1 MATKRGLSRRA
12 ALRFGFGAVGVGLV
26 AACAPQAPAPPTA
39 APAKPAEAPPP
50 TAGQPATAAA
60 TQAPAAAATQAPAA
74 AKPADAAKPAAP
86 AAAGKPGEPKLGSSL
101 IGKLEGPAIILD
113 PAQSPKSFKEAPALA
128 ELVKAGKLPPV
139 QERVSQ
145 DPLVVKPLNEIG
157 KYGGTIRRGFTGPG
171 DKYNGRRFAGIDNVL
186 YWDYSCTRIV
196 PNIARAW
203 EEKDGGKTLL
213 IHLRRGMKWSDGQPF
228 TADDF
233 VFWFEDMYQN
243 KELTPAPMVQMMINR
258 KPVTLEKVDDTTV
271 AFKMPDPYPAL
282 VVVLTG
288 LNRLGG
294 QNENGSEGLGAG
306 PYAPAHYLKQFH
318 PKYAPKE
325 QIDEAVKAAGF
336 DNWVNLFKNKADP
349 ALNPDLPGVAPWKT
363 VSPAN
368 TPVWS
373 FERNPYSI
381 WVDTDGNQLPYI
393 DKIQMQLAEN
403 LEILNLRAIAGE
415 IDFQGRH
422 IDLGKLPV
430 LVENAQKGNYKVH
443 LDPANFGSDAPLR
456 LNMSYEADAEIAK
469 WLNNTDFRIAMSL
482 GIQRD
487 QLNEALWLGMGT
499 SGSYIIG
506 EESPVNPGP
515 EYRTLN
521 MQYDPKQANELL
533 DSLGLSKKDAEG
545 YRVRTDNGQ
554 RLRIELMTQ
563 SGVFFPLT
571 KVAEMVRE
579 HWKAIGLQA
588 DVKEN
593 ERSLAEKLIAANEHQ
608 IAIRAADGIEDIWAQ
623 DPGNAFPSSGTSYGG
638 PLYGQWFAS
647 GGTQGKEPPPRMKEM
662 MELYQKSMGVPEA
675 ERIQLGKQIWTILA
689 EELWTIG
696 TVGLSPATT
705 GVRVSKLNMGNIP
718 DRLFNSASHKSPG
731 SSLPQTYY
739 FRS

>member
-1 MATKRGLSRRA
+1 MATKHGLSRRELFRA
-12 ALRFGFGAVGVGLV
+12 GIGVVGVSLL
-26 AACAPQAPAPPTA
+26 AACAPAAPAQPTA
-39 APAKPAEAPPP
+39 APAKPAEPAKPAAPAP
-50 TAGQPATAAA
+50 TTAP
-60 TQAPAAAATQAPAA
+60 APAAAAKPAEAPKPAAPAA
-74 AKPADAAKPAAP
+74 AKPA
-86 AAAGKPGEPKLGSSL
+86 EPKLGAQL
-101 IGKLEGPAIILD
+101 IGKLEGPTIILD
-113 PAQSPKSFKEAPALA
+113 AAQFPKSFKEAPALA
-128 ELVKAGKLPPV
+128 ELVKAGTLPPV

-145 DPLVVKPLNEIG
+145 DPLVIKPLREIG
-157 KYGGTIRRGFTGPG
+157 KYGGTLRRAFTGPG
-171 DKYNGRRFAGIDNVL
+171 DKFNGRRFVGLDNVL
-186 YWDYSCTRIV
+186 YWDYSCTKIV
-196 PNIARAW
+196 PNIARGW
-203 EEKDGGKTLL
+203 EEKDGGRTLL
-213 IHLRRGMKWSDGQPF
+213 INLRRGMKWSDGQPF

-233 VFWFEDMYQN
+233 MFWFEDMYQN
-243 KELTPAPMVQMMINR
+243 KDLVPAPMVQMMING
-258 KPVTLEKVDDTTV
+258 KPVTLEKVDATTV
-271 AFKMPDPYPAL
+271 AFRAPDPYPAL

-294 QNENGSEGLGAG
+294 QAENDSAGPGHG

-318 PKYAPKE
+318 PKYTPQA
-325 QIDEAVKAAGF
+325 QIDEKVKAAGF
-336 DNWVNLFKNKADP
+336 DNWVNLFKNRADW
-349 ALNPDLPGVAPWKT
+349 ALNPDLPVVSPWKT
-363 VSPAN
+363 VGPAN

-381 WVDTDGNQLPYI
+381 WVDTEGNQLPYI
-393 DKIQMQLAEN
+393 DKVQMQVAEN

-456 LNMSYEADAEIAK
+456 LNMSYVADPEVSK
-469 WLNNTDFRIAMSL
+469 WLNDKDFRIAMSL

-499 SGSYIIG
+499 PGSYIIG
-506 EESPVNPGP
+506 EDSPYSPGP
-515 EYRTLN
+515 EYRKQN
-521 MQYDPKQANELL
+521 MEYDPKKANEIL
-533 DSLGLSKKDAEG
+533 DRIGLSKKDAEG

-593 ERSLAEKLIAANEHQ
+593 ERSLAEKIINANEHQ

-623 DPGNAFPSSGTSYGG
+623 DPGNAFPSSVTSYNG
-638 PLYGQWFAS
+638 PVYGLWFAS

-662 MELYQKSMGVPEA
+662 MELYWKSMGVPDP
-675 ERIQLGKQIWTILA
+675 ERVQLGKQIWKILA

-705 GVRVSKLNMGNIP
+705 GVRVSKLTLGNIP

-731 SSLPQTYY
+731 SSQPSTYY
-739 FRS
+739 FKS

>member
-1 MATKRGLSRRA
+1 MATKHGLSRRELFRA
-12 ALRFGFGAVGVGLV
+12 GIGVVGVSLL
-26 AACAPQAPAPPTA
+26 AACAPAAPAQPTA
-39 APAKPAEAPPP
+39 EPAKPAEAAKPAAPAP
-50 TAGQPATAAA
+50 TTAP
-60 TQAPAAAATQAPAA
+60 APAAAAKPAEAPKPAAPAA
-74 AKPADAAKPAAP
+74 AKPA
-86 AAAGKPGEPKLGSSL
+86 EPKLGAQL
-101 IGKLEGPAIILD
+101 IGKLEGPTIILD
-113 PAQSPKSFKEAPALA
+113 AAQFPKSFKEAPALA
-128 ELVKAGKLPPV
+128 ELVKAGTLPPV

-145 DPLVVKPLNEIG
+145 DPLVIKPLREIG
-157 KYGGTIRRGFTGPG
+157 KYGGTLRRAFTGPG
-171 DKYNGRRFAGIDNVL
+171 DKFNGRRFVGLDNVL
-186 YWDYSCTRIV
+186 YWDYSCTKIV
-196 PNIARAW
+196 PNIARGW
-203 EEKDGGKTLL
+203 EEKDGGRTLL
-213 IHLRRGMKWSDGQPF
+213 INLRRGMKWSDGQPF

-233 VFWFEDMYQN
+233 MFWFEDMYQN
-243 KELTPAPMVQMMINR
+243 KDLVPAPMVQMMING
-258 KPVTLEKVDDTTV
+258 KPVTLEKVDATTV
-271 AFKMPDPYPAL
+271 AFRAPDPYPAL

-294 QNENGSEGLGAG
+294 QAENDSAGPGHG

-318 PKYAPKE
+318 PKYTPQA
-325 QIDEAVKAAGF
+325 QIDEKVKAAGF
-336 DNWVNLFKNKADP
+336 DNWVNLFKNRADW
-349 ALNPDLPGVAPWKT
+349 ALNPDLPVVSPWKT
-363 VSPAN
+363 VGPAN

-381 WVDTDGNQLPYI
+381 WVDTEGNQLPYI
-393 DKIQMQLAEN
+393 DKVQMQVAEN

-456 LNMSYEADAEIAK
+456 LNMSYVADPEVSK
-469 WLNNTDFRIAMSL
+469 WLNDKDFRIAMSL

-499 SGSYIIG
+499 PGSYIIG
-506 EESPVNPGP
+506 EDSPYSPGP
-515 EYRTLN
+515 EYRKQN
-521 MQYDPKQANELL
+521 MEYDPKKANEIL
-533 DSLGLSKKDAEG
+533 DRIGLSKKDAEG

-593 ERSLAEKLIAANEHQ
+593 ERSLAEKIINANEHQ

-623 DPGNAFPSSGTSYGG
+623 DPGNAFPSSVTSYNG
-638 PLYGQWFAS
+638 PVYGLWFAS

-662 MELYQKSMGVPEA
+662 MELYWKSMGVPDP
-675 ERIQLGKQIWTILA
+675 ERVQLGKQIWKILA

-705 GVRVSKLNMGNIP
+705 GVRVSKLTLGNIP

-731 SSLPQTYY
+731 SSQPSTYY
-739 FRS
+739 FKS

>member
-1 MATKRGLSRRA
+1 MATKHGLSRRELFRA
-12 ALRFGFGAVGVGLV
+12 GIGVVGVSLL
-26 AACAPQAPAPPTA
+26 AACAPAAPAQPTA
-39 APAKPAEAPPP
+39 EPAKPAEAAKPAAPAP
-50 TAGQPATAAA
+50 TTAPAP
-60 TQAPAAAATQAPAA
+60 APAAAAKPAEAPKPAAPAA
-74 AKPADAAKPAAP
+74 AKPA
-86 AAAGKPGEPKLGSSL
+86 EPKLGAQL
-101 IGKLEGPAIILD
+101 IGKLEGPTIILD
-113 PAQSPKSFKEAPALA
+113 AAQFPKSFKEAPALA
-128 ELVKAGKLPPV
+128 ELVKAGTLPPV

-145 DPLVVKPLNEIG
+145 DPLVIKPLREIG
-157 KYGGTIRRGFTGPG
+157 KYGGTLRRAFTGPG
-171 DKYNGRRFAGIDNVL
+171 DKFNGRRFVGLDNVL
-186 YWDYSCTRIV
+186 YWDYSCTKIV
-196 PNIARAW
+196 PNIARGW
-203 EEKDGGKTLL
+203 EEKDGGRTLL
-213 IHLRRGMKWSDGQPF
+213 INLRRGMKWSDGQPF

-233 VFWFEDMYQN
+233 MFWFEDMYQN
-243 KELTPAPMVQMMINR
+243 KDLVPAPMVQMMING
-258 KPVTLEKVDDTTV
+258 KPVTLEKVDATTV
-271 AFKMPDPYPAL
+271 AFRAPDPYPAL

-294 QNENGSEGLGAG
+294 QAENDSAGPGHG

-318 PKYAPKE
+318 PKYTPQA
-325 QIDEAVKAAGF
+325 QIDEKVKAAGF
-336 DNWVNLFKNKADP
+336 DNWVNLFKNRADW
-349 ALNPDLPGVAPWKT
+349 ALNPDLPVVSPWKT
-363 VSPAN
+363 VGPAN

-381 WVDTDGNQLPYI
+381 WVDTEGNQLPYI
-393 DKIQMQLAEN
+393 DKVQMQVAEN

-456 LNMSYEADAEIAK
+456 LNMSYVADPEVSK
-469 WLNNTDFRIAMSL
+469 WLNDKDFRIAMSL

-499 SGSYIIG
+499 PGSYIIG
-506 EESPVNPGP
+506 EDSPYSPGP
-515 EYRTLN
+515 EYRKQN
-521 MQYDPKQANELL
+521 MEYDPKKANEIL
-533 DSLGLSKKDAEG
+533 DRIGLSKKDAEG

-593 ERSLAEKLIAANEHQ
+593 ERSLAEKIINANEHQ

-623 DPGNAFPSSGTSYGG
+623 DPGNAFPSSVTSYNG
-638 PLYGQWFAS
+638 PVYGLWFAS

-662 MELYQKSMGVPEA
+662 MELYWKSMGVPDP
-675 ERIQLGKQIWTILA
+675 ERVQLGKQIWKILA

-705 GVRVSKLNMGNIP
+705 GVRVSKLNLGNIP

-731 SSLPQTYY
+731 SSQPSTYY
-739 FRS
+739 FKS